1 MSTHIIA
8 VGGFVTRRNGD
19 VLLVCH
25 PLRGWEFPG
34 GMVEP
39 GESLPQALRREIWEE
54 SGIEVTVTGFV
65 GMTLNVQNN
74 ILNLDFRCAYQS
86 GECATSEESLEVG
99 WFSVEDATRLVTH
112 PLLRHRLGRM
122 LSTDGL
128 VACDAFQKE
137 PFALLEC
144 CLLPS
149 STTQPTHSEIGLG

>member
-1 MSTHIIA
+1 
-8 VGGFVTRRNGD
+8 
-19 VLLVCH
+19 
-25 PLRGWEFPG
+25 
-34 GMVEP
+34 
-39 GESLPQALRREIWEE
+39 
-54 SGIEVTVTGFV
+54 
-65 GMTLNVQNN
+65 MTLNVQNS

-144 CLLPS
+144 WLFPS
-149 STTQPTHSEIGLG
+149 STTPPTHSEIGLG

>member
-8 VGGFVTRRNGD
+8 VGGFVTRSNGD

-25 PLRGWEFPG
+25 PRRGWEFPG

-39 GESLPQALRREIWEE
+39 GESLPQALRREIREE
-54 SGIEVTVTGFV
+54 SGIEVTVTGFA
-65 GMTLNVQNN
+65 GMTLNVQNS

-99 WFSVEDATRLVTH
+99 WFLVEDATHLVAH

-128 VACDAFQKE
+128 AACDAFQKE

-144 CLLPS
+144 WLLHSLSTPS
-149 STTQPTHSEIGLG
+149 NHSEIDVG